1 MYYCC
6 GLTDIGTARD
16 NNEDTYLIDKSVISA
31 GAVEC
36 EPELPFMVAVADGVA
51 GEASGEVASRTA
63 LELAAQI
70 KVSCRTDYAKKL
82 LDIHRTLK
90 KRGAALGSV
99 NMQTTFCGAAFNE
112 NGTVNIINVGDS
124 KLFRFRGGII
134 RQLSTDQSLVQ
145 MLYEQGEITAREKRS
160 HTHRNVIFPVL
171 GNVDEE
177 PKIDVTEIEGGI
189 KQGDIILICTDGLS
203 DYLTKGE
210 MEEALSLP
218 CRLSRRLEK
227 LIELAKKNGSR
238 DNITVAAISAII

>member
-16 NNEDTYLIDKSVISA
+16 NNEDSYLIDKTVMSD
-31 GAVEC
+31 GALEC
-36 EPELPFMVAVADGVA
+36 EPEAPFIIAVADGVA
-51 GEASGEVASRTA
+51 GEASGEVASHTA
-63 LELAAQI
+63 LELASQI
-70 KVSCRTDYAKKL
+70 KASCRTDYGRKL
-82 LDIHRTLK
+82 LDIHRSLK
-90 KRGAALGSV
+90 KRGAVIGSV

-112 NGTVNIINVGDS
+112 NGSVYIINVGDS

-160 HTHRNVIFPVL
+160 HAHRNVIFPVL

-177 PKIDVTEIEGGI
+177 PKIDITEIDGGI
-189 KQGDIILICTDGLS
+189 QPGDIILICTDGLS

-238 DNITVAAISAII
+238 DNITAAAVSAII